1 MVGGFEAAPLPL
13 DPRQEAASFTTDDV
27 PLDMAVLRELAGR
40 VAAEVPVAASEAAA
54 HRGGLFTMT
63 PDGRFVAGPVP
74 DVPGLWVASGCN
86 GSGFSSSLAIG
97 EALAAWISGRPDRLD
112 LSALAPARFGS
123 VTDEALISSGR
134 WQYAHYYD
142 PAQTEPAGWT

>member
-1 MVGGFEAAPLPL
+1 
-13 DPRQEAASFTTDDV
+13 
-27 PLDMAVLRELAGR
+27 
-40 VAAEVPVAASEAAA
+40 
-54 HRGGLFTMT
+54 
-63 PDGRFVAGPVP
+63 VP

>member
-1 MVGGFEAAPLPL
+1 MA
-13 DPRQEAASFTTDDV
+13 QEV
-27 PLDMAVLRELAGR
+27 PLAGPAR
-40 VAAEVPVAASEAAA
+40 VAEL
-54 HRGGLFTMT
+54 RGGLFTMS

-97 EALAAWISGRPDRLD
+97 EALAASITGTRLPAG
-112 LSALAPARFGS
+112 LAGLAGLAALAPGRFG
-123 VTDEALISSGR
+123 VLTDAELVARGV

-142 PAQTEPAGWT
+142 PPDRVRL